1 MTENEAGGASRIEIR
16 PGPGPFRSLSAKL
29 LALTVLFVLLAEV
42 LIFVP
47 SVSTMRLRW
56 LNDRLSA
63 AAAAGIVIDA
73 LQPADLPEKARNETL
88 MAAGARAIA
97 LRRQGQSQLLAAT
110 PIEQPIAGVFDLS
123 ETEPLAAMGEALRTL
138 FFGGDR
144 LIRAYGPVGD
154 GRMIIDMVLDETAL
168 RDAMLVYSR
177 NVVLLSIL
185 ISLITSTLIFFAI
198 DRLMIRRIRRLTLNM
213 QQFARDPGSPSSV
226 LPPEDGDD
234 ELDMAGRH
242 LNAMQ
247 RELQE
252 TLSQQKTLAELGLAV
267 SKINHDMRNVLATAQ
282 LLSDRL
288 ADIDDPMVKTFA
300 PKLVRTLDRA
310 VGYTSEVLAYGQMA
324 DTVPRR
330 SRFELLPLV
339 LEVRDNLGI
348 EADGPVRFADRVE
361 SGLYIDADGEQLFRV
376 LHNLCR
382 NAHQAILASE
392 EGAGLITLTASGEP
406 GGVTILVD
414 DTGPGM
420 PQKAKEN
427 LFRAFK
433 GAARSGGTGLGLAIA
448 RDLVLA
454 HGGTIA
460 LVPKQERGTRFRIF
474 IPNRSPAPPSR
485 V

>member
-1 MTENEAGGASRIEIR
+1 MEIR
-16 PGPGPFRSLSAKL
+16 PGRAPLRSLSAKL

-42 LIFVP
+42 LIFIP

-73 LQPADLPEKARNETL
+73 LQPADLPEAARNETL

-110 PIEQPIAGVFDLS
+110 PIDQPIAGVFNLA
-123 ETEPLAAMGEALRTL
+123 ETEPLSAMGEALKTL
-138 FFGGDR
+138 LFGGDR

-154 GRMIIDMVLDETAL
+154 SRMIIDMVLDETAL
-168 RDAMLVYSR
+168 REAMLVYSR
-177 NVVLLSIL
+177 NVALLSVL

-213 QQFARDPGSPSSV
+213 QQFAREPASPASV
-226 LPPEDGDD
+226 LQPDAGED
-234 ELDMAGRH
+234 ELSLAGRH
-242 LNAMQ
+242 LSAMQ
-247 RELQE
+247 KELQE

-324 DTVPRR
+324 DAVPRR
-330 SRFELLPLV
+330 SLFALQPLV
-339 LEVRDNLGI
+339 LEVRDNLGL
-348 EADGPVRFADRVE
+348 EADGAIRFVE
-361 SGLYIDADGEQLFRV
+361 TLDPGLMIDADSEQLFRV

-382 NAHQAILASE
+382 NAHQALLS
-392 EGAGLITLTASGEP
+392 LPDRSGEITVSARRD
-406 GGVTILVD
+406 GQAVILFVD

-420 PQKAKEN
+420 PEKARQN

-433 GAARSGGTGLGLAIA
+433 GTARTGGTGLGLAIA

-454 HGGTIA
+454 HGGSIE
-460 LVPKQERGTRFRIF
+460 LDSKEERGTRFRLR
-474 IPNRSPAPPSR
+474 IPDRPAAIKA
-485 V
+485 